1 VRLRPVRQ
9 WLTVTP
15 IEVSKVGTLYAP
27 ESAVAQY
34 RRGRVVDVPDKPTE
48 ETEGYKTGDVVVY
61 DSVGAI
67 QLRINNKTFHAL
79 KGREIVGVLE
89 DYTED

>member
-1 VRLRPVRQ
+1 MKLRPVRQ
-9 WLTVTP
+9 WVTVQP
-15 IEVSKVGTLYAP
+15 IEVQKVGILYAP
-27 ESAVAQY
+27 ESSQAQY
-34 RRGRVVDVPDKPTE
+34 RRGRIVDVPLKTTE

-67 QLRINNKTFHAL
+67 QLRINNNTFHAL

-89 DYTED
+89 DYTEE